1 MANAKIFPPMS
12 EREIRG
18 AAISRHAASEGMV
31 LLKNRSAALPLAAGQ
46 AIALFGSGAARTVR
60 GGTGSGDPFNGGLSG
75 GGDVNINLSPRYHI
89 NILDAMEDDYTVVS
103 SGLLRDYAVEYD
115 RARDAQ
121 TDHVMSVFAF
131 PEQPLTEEMLSGY
144 RSQTGT
150 ALFVISR
157 NSGEGND
164 RAMTQQATIDGQAR
178 EIGDYRFAATEKEN
192 LKLLRKMFDKLVL
205 VLNVAGPISVEDLDE
220 TDADAILL
228 MGQAGQEGG
237 KAVADI
243 LTGRVTPSGK
253 LTATWARRYEDY
265 PTSGVFLK
273 DPIQA
278 PYPEGIYVGYRYF
291 DTFCKQPG
299 YPFGYG
305 LSYTTFSLSGC
316 RAALDGETLTFSAEV
331 SNTGSCAGKEVV
343 QLYAS
348 APVIELD
355 MPAKELKGF
364 KKTALL
370 QPGETETV
378 TIQLPVQA
386 LASYSEGKGGYI
398 LSKGNY
404 RFSLGT
410 SSRDTSAVCCL
421 SVPETRRIR
430 QVDVALPLRQPL
442 EELTGWTER
451 PDAGVWEH
459 VPVLR
464 LEKMPDAVDGR
475 SRYADESVTTY
486 TTDPAY
492 TPVMPYEKVELV
504 PKADWK
510 LEDVL
515 HGKVSM
521 EAFTAQLSNA
531 QLADLCCGTGW
542 GVADADHPVV
552 GSSSESV
559 PGAAGE
565 TTHQMEDTF
574 GIPSIV
580 MADGPGGIR
589 VTQQF
594 EATNLET
601 GGKTTVYHFCTAW
614 PVGTLLA
621 QSFDPEV
628 LYQVGYGMAQD
639 MQALQ
644 IALILGP
651 GINIQR
657 DPMCGRNFEYYSEDP
672 LVAGTLAAAMIR
684 GIQSVPGC
692 GGCIKHF
699 AANNQELN
707 RYLSN
712 SVVGQR
718 ALREIYLEPFRI
730 AVKESQPWS
739 IMTSYNLI
747 NGVPTADSFDL
758 CTNLARGEWGF
769 EGLIMTDWNGGS
781 STPWISMH
789 AGNDLIMPGGKA
801 RVLNI
806 QQAVETVEP
815 VFDGRG
821 QVQMEKE
828 LPFLPVPTATRWNSF
843 TPGADGKDTVKA
855 VLGEGH
861 LAEVKDGKILVDG
874 EPVYMKAATMQEL
887 MRDRE
892 NTQPLQQPLD
902 ETVGSVA
909 DGGKAIVY
917 RGSYNRERKI
927 CRGDIQRCAANNLS
941 IILKSKFPG

>member
-1 MANAKIFPPMS
+1 MSDCKVSPAMSPREIEGAKIA
-12 EREIRG
+12 RY
-18 AAISRHAASEGMV
+18 AAAEGMV
-31 LLKNRSAALPLAAGQ
+31 LLKNENHTLPLPAGL
-46 AIALFGSGAARTVR
+46 ALAVYGNGAARTVR

-75 GGDVNINLSPRYHI
+75 GGDVNVNLSPRYHI
-89 NILDAMEDDYTVVS
+89 NILTAMEDDYAVVNAEE
-103 SGLLRDYAVEYD
+103 LRQYAVEYD

-131 PEQPLTEEMLSGY
+131 PEQPLTEEMVKAS
-144 RSQTGT
+144 RAQTDT
-150 ALFVISR
+150 ALFIVSR

-164 RAMTQQATIDGQAR
+164 RAMTQTAKVDGKDC
-178 EIGDYRFAATEKEN
+178 EIGDYQLSAVEKEN
-192 LKLLRKMFDKLVL
+192 LALLRKTFDKLVL
-205 VLNVAGPISVEDLDE
+205 VLNVAGPVSVADLNAAG
-220 TDADAILL
+220 ADAILL

-237 KAVADI
+237 KAVCDI

-253 LTATWARRYEDY
+253 LAATWAEKYEDY
-265 PTSGVFLK
+265 PASGVFLK

-278 PYPEGIYVGYRYF
+278 PYIEGIYVGYRYF
-291 DTFCKQPG
+291 DTFAKKPG

-305 LSYTTFSLSGC
+305 LSYTTFSVGGY
-316 RAALDGETLTFSAEV
+316 AAKLEDGVLTVSATVE
-331 SNTGSCAGKEVV
+331 NTGSCAGKEVV
-343 QLYAS
+343 QVYVS
-348 APVIELD
+348 APTGELD

-364 KKTALL
+364 KKTRLL
-370 QPGETETV
+370 QPGESETV
-378 TIQLPVQA
+378 SVEIPVVNF
-386 LASYSEGKGGYI
+386 ASYSEKAGGYI
-398 LSKGNY
+398 LSAGSYRVSAGN
-404 RFSLGT
+404 
-410 SSRDTSAVCCL
+410 SSRETAAVCCVEL
-421 SVPETRRIR
+421 PETKLTRK
-430 QVDVALPLRQPL
+430 VDVALPLAGPL
-442 EELTGWTER
+442 DELTGWTER
-451 PDAGVWEH
+451 PEGSVWGK
-459 VPVLR
+459 VPSLK
-464 LEKMPDAVDGR
+464 LDKMPETVDGR
-475 SRYADESVTTY
+475 SPYADESVTTY
-486 TTDPAY
+486 TTDPGY
-492 TPVMPYEKVELV
+492 TAQVPYEKVQLV
-504 PKADWK
+504 EKKDWK
-510 LEDVL
+510 LRDVWE
-515 HGKVSM
+515 GKVPM
-521 EAFTAQLSNA
+521 EEFVAQLSTG

-552 GSSSESV
+552 GASSESV

-594 EATNLET
+594 EADNLET
-601 GGKTTVYHFCTAW
+601 GEKTTVYHFCTAW

-628 LYQVGYGMAQD
+628 LFKVGYGMAQD

-672 LVAGTLAAAMIR
+672 LVAGKLAAAMIN

-692 GGCIKHF
+692 GGCIKHY

-707 RYLSN
+707 RYMSN
-712 SVVGQR
+712 SIVGQR
-718 ALREIYLEPFRI
+718 ALREIYLETFKI
-730 AVKESQPWS
+730 AVEESQPWS

-747 NGVPTADSFDL
+747 NNVPTADSYDL

-781 STPWISMH
+781 STPYISMH

-801 RVLNI
+801 RVMNI
-806 QQAVETVEP
+806 WQAAETVPPE
-815 VFDGRG
+815 FDARG
-821 QVQMEKE
+821 QVAMEKE
-828 LPFLPVPTATRWNSF
+828 LPFLPVATATRWNSF
-843 TPGADGKDTVKA
+843 TPCAGGTDTVTA
-855 VLGEGH
+855 ALGEGH

-874 EPVYMKAATMQEL
+874 EPVYLKTATIPEL
-887 MRDRE
+887 MRDRS
-892 NTQPLQQPLD
+892 TPPLQQPLD

-917 RGSYNRERKI
+917 RGNYDRERKI
-927 CRGDIQRCAANNLS
+927 CRGDIQRCAMNNLK
-941 IILKSKFPG
+941 IIMKSKFGK

>member
-1 MANAKIFPPMS
+1 MSNGKIFPPMS
-12 EREIRG
+12 EREIQG
-18 AAISRHAASEGMV
+18 AEISRSAAAEGMV
-31 LLKNRSAALPLAAGQ
+31 LLKNDNCTLPLAPGQ
-46 AIALFGSGAARTVR
+46 AVALFGNGAARTVR

-75 GGDVNINLSPRYHI
+75 GGDANINLSPRYHV
-89 NILDAMEDDYTVVS
+89 NILDGMESEYNVITSD
-103 SGLLRDYAVEYD
+103 LLREYAVEYD

-131 PEQPLTEEMLSGY
+131 PEQQLTEEMLKGY
-144 RSQTGT
+144 PEKTGT
-150 ALFVISR
+150 AIFVISR

-164 RAMTQQATIDGQAR
+164 RAMTQQATIDGETK
-178 EIGDYRFAATEKEN
+178 EIGDYRLAQAEKDN
-192 LKLLRKMFDKLVL
+192 LKLLRKLFDKLVII
-205 VLNVAGPISVEDLDE
+205 LNVAGPVSVEDLSA
-220 TDADAILL
+220 TGADAILL

-237 KAVADI
+237 KAVVDI
-243 LTGRVTPSGK
+243 ISGKVTPSGK
-253 LTATWARRYEDY
+253 LTATWAEKYEDY
-265 PTSGVFLK
+265 PTSDVFLK

-278 PYPEGIYVGYRYF
+278 PYPEGIYMGYRYF
-291 DTFCKQPG
+291 DTFQKHPG

-305 LSYTTFSLSGC
+305 LSYTTFSLDSYT
-316 RAALDGETLTFSAEV
+316 AALDGETLKV
-331 SNTGSCAGKEVV
+331 SVRVKNTGSCAGKEVV
-343 QLYAS
+343 QLYVS
-348 APVIELD
+348 APVTELD

-364 KKTALL
+364 QKTDSI
-370 QPGETETV
+370 QPGGEQTV
-378 TIQLPVQA
+378 ELAVPVVS
-386 LASYSEGKGGYI
+386 LASYSAKHGGYI
-398 LSKGNY
+398 LSKGSY
-404 RFSLGT
+404 RVSVGT
-410 SSRDTSAVCCL
+410 SSRETTAVCCL
-421 SVPETRRIR
+421 NVPETRLTL
-430 QVDVALPLRQPL
+430 QVDVALPLAQPL

-451 PDAGVWEH
+451 PEGTVWEK
-459 VPVLR
+459 VPVLH
-464 LEKMPDAVDGR
+464 LEKMPATVDGR
-475 SRYADESVTTY
+475 SPYADESVVTY
-486 TTDPAY
+486 TTDENY
-492 TPVMPYEKVELV
+492 HPVMPYEKVKVV

-510 LEDVL
+510 LADVF

-521 EAFTAQLSNA
+521 EEFVAQLSND

-580 MADGPGGIR
+580 MADGPGGVR

-594 EATNLET
+594 EATNLDT
-601 GGKTTVYHFCTAW
+601 GEKTTVYHFCTAW

-621 QSFDPEV
+621 QSFDPKV
-628 LYQVGYGMAQD
+628 LEQVGYGMAKD

-644 IALILGP
+644 ISLILGP

-692 GGCIKHF
+692 GGCIKHY

-707 RYLSN
+707 RHMSN
-712 SVVGQR
+712 SIVGQR
-718 ALREIYLEPFRI
+718 ALREIYLKPFQI
-730 AVKESQPWS
+730 AIQQSQPWS

-747 NGVPTADSFDL
+747 NGVPTADSYDL

-769 EGLIMTDWNGGS
+769 KGLIMTDWNGGS

-789 AGNDLIMPGGKA
+789 AGNDLIMPGGKS

-806 QQAVETVEP
+806 LQEVETVYP
-815 VFDGRG
+815 VFDARG
-821 QVQMEKE
+821 QVTMEKE
-828 LPFLPVPTATRWNSF
+828 LPFLPAYTARWNSF
-843 TPGADGKDTVKA
+843 EPCSDGDETLKAELKD
-855 VLGEGH
+855 GH
-861 LAEVKDGKILVDG
+861 TAALKDGKILVDG
-874 EPVYMKAATMQEL
+874 EPVYLRANGMREF

-892 NTQPLQQPLD
+892 NFKPFYQMLD
-902 ETVGSVA
+902 ETIGTITD
-909 DGGKAIVY
+909 DGHAIVY
-917 RGSYNRERKI
+917 RGKFNHRRRI

-941 IILKSKFPG
+941 IIIKSKFAE